1 MPKLPR
7 YYGSPLRGK
16 VEKQLVNKKSNPSN
30 SANVD
35 FFVAKKPFQKY
46 HM

>member
-16 VEKQLVNKKSNPSN
+16 VEKQFANKKSNPFGT
-30 SANVD
+30 ANAN
-35 FFVAKKPFQKY
+35 FFVAKKSS
-46 HM
+46 